1 MAKKN
6 DIVKVKEM
14 DSAMLVI
21 PNIQELIH
29 EISGVQV
36 IFDVDIARIY
46 GIEVRSLKQAVRRN
60 LERFPSDFMFRV
72 DKNIANSLIA
82 NKESQ
87 IVIPANQRFGGYDP
101 YAFTEQGVAM
111 LSSVLR
117 SPVAIAI
124 NVQIMR
130 AFVQIRRMVVENRA
144 QTLEMKEIK
153 ARLALLEDA
162 MENNLSVVN
171 DLSEDLRAEVD
182 NIYNAIGELSIKQK
196 QLEHNP
202 KTDLP
207 EIGFEAKRYKK

>member
-130 AFVQIRRMVVENRA
+130 AFVHIRRMVVENRA